1 MRDTMRFLAL
11 GLMWLTCA
19 SSSPDLQL
27 QVTAVRLCNIVTVP
41 VTSQMNSLLQTEGRG
56 EGRDTDI
63 EVGTDTD
70 MDECG
75 QIMAHGCRG
84 CGDGDGAFSCS
95 KSLESLT
102 DTA

>member
-11 GLMWLTCA
+11 GLMWLTRA
-19 SSSPDLQL
+19 SSSPGLQL

-41 VTSQMNSLLQTEGRG
+41 VTSQMNSLLQTEGHG

-70 MDECG
+70 MDERG

-84 CGDGDGAFSCS
+84 CGDGDGALSWS